1 MHWKCKHT
9 YISIIVLL
17 SISVIFCCCC
27 LSKMTWPW
35 TLPVCHSHCHNQN
48 GWKQKQKKNRINTR
62 QEKMRNEVEMIT
74 CSARYNQ
81 KKARLGVVCI
91 LYHLPNV
98 CLSLSTFVKS
108 VSWTWLNGIL
118 VVSPKQNEKHK
129 NCSIEH
135 GILLAGYVL
144 FLEFCFYYSLR

>member
-1 MHWKCKHT
+1 MQT
-9 YISIIVLL
+9 YIYLHHCFIVNICNILLLL
-17 SISVIFCCCC
+17 SIQNDLALNPSRVSF
-27 LSKMTWPW
+27 
-35 TLPVCHSHCHNQN
+35 TLPYQN
-48 GWKQKQKKNRINTR
+48 GWKQKKNRINTR